1 MVVMGGAAAPA
12 NYQGPARIEPGERE
26 VVAFIVRPVSGC
38 TWPARP
44 PVRNDRCRPEAV
56 NGDEASVRLSNHPT
70 SPRFRLN
77 RISSHMSRADSAQ
90 DYATLRS

>member
-44 PVRNDRCRPEAV
+44 PVRNDRCRPRLCGNAFRPDCHSAIAWTASTWAV
-56 NGDEASVRLSNHPT
+56 FTSFFDAGLTQSRLVGPD
-70 SPRFRLN
+70 
-77 RISSHMSRADSAQ
+77 RA
-90 DYATLRS
+90 

>member
-44 PVRNDRCRPEAV
+44 PVRNDRCRPTPAAWSTS
-56 NGDEASVRLSNHPT
+56 GDGQLSTFNSHSRLHARKWT
-70 SPRFRLN
+70 SWPRR
-77 RISSHMSRADSAQ
+77 
-90 DYATLRS
+90 TVG

>member
-44 PVRNDRCRPEAV
+44 PVRNDRCRPKAV
-56 NGDEASVRLSNHPT
+56 IGRVRKNCHVMP
-70 SPRFRLN
+70 
-77 RISSHMSRADSAQ
+77 
-90 DYATLRS
+90 

>member
-44 PVRNDRCRPEAV
+44 PVRNDRCRPKPDGG
-56 NGDEASVRLSNHPT
+56 NQSQSG
-70 SPRFRLN
+70 
-77 RISSHMSRADSAQ
+77 
-90 DYATLRS
+90 Y

>member
-44 PVRNDRCRPEAV
+44 PVRNDRCRPISVIPSVQADF
-56 NGDEASVRLSNHPT
+56 GDGEFLAHWP
-70 SPRFRLN
+70 
-77 RISSHMSRADSAQ
+77 
-90 DYATLRS
+90 